1 MDGRADVEYVL
12 GLKML
17 PDGLP
22 ELKSLEV
29 QLDVLLVVQVED
41 SLSFAGRHIA
51 LSKRSYRFMEDQSD
65 FGGAAVNNTGL
76 SRKKIAPDV
85 CPLARSHHSHAGP
98 PARSR
103 YGPGWPSRLA
113 PVFNLQAFD
122 LLKMLYVVCDKR

>member
-1 MDGRADVEYVL
+1 MDGGADVEYVL

-51 LSKRSYRFMEDQSD
+51 PLKRSYRFMQNQSD
-65 FGGAAVNNTGL
+65 FGG
-76 SRKKIAPDV
+76 
-85 CPLARSHHSHAGP
+85 P
-98 PARSR
+98 P
-103 YGPGWPSRLA
+103 
-113 PVFNLQAFD
+113 
-122 LLKMLYVVCDKR
+122 